1 MTKTSRG
8 KPSRSVARLNAVQ
21 ALFQIEQSGDS
32 VNSVIIQF
40 LEHRLGQATDD
51 DAPILKQPDTTL
63 FATLVQGTAGDL
75 LQIDELIAGYLDKS
89 WSMEWIQLVLKSIL
103 RVATWELL
111 YAKDTPTPVIL
122 NEYLDVT
129 RAFYDDKEVG
139 FVNGVLDKLARH
151 IRPQ

>member
-89 WSMEWIQLVLKSIL
+89 WSMERIQLVLKSIL

>member
-63 FATLVQGTAGDL
+63 FSTLVQGTAGDL
-75 LQIDELIAGYLDKS
+75 SQLDELIAGYLDKS
-89 WSMEWIQLVLKSIL
+89 WSMERIQLVLKSIL
-103 RVATWELL
+103 RAATWELL

-122 NEYLDVT
+122 NEYLNVT